1 MYNITNADDLQK
13 AIILLENEM
22 DEQKQLLTDHLRLIY
37 ESFTPV
43 NVIKDV
49 FKEVVTSEEFRSNI
63 ITATIGISAG
73 YIMKKLL
80 FRRSNNTLKTLFGNL
95 FQYGIANLFINPARI
110 LRTIMFPLQELF
122 VNKDERKS
130 GNI

>member
-63 ITATIGISAG
+63 ITAMIGISTG
-73 YIMKKLL
+73 YIAKKLL
-80 FRRSNNTLKTLFGNL
+80 FRGSNNPLKFLFGNL
-95 FQYGIANLFINPARI
+95 FQYGVANLLMHPARI

-122 VNKDERKS
+122 TNKHERK
-130 GNI
+130 